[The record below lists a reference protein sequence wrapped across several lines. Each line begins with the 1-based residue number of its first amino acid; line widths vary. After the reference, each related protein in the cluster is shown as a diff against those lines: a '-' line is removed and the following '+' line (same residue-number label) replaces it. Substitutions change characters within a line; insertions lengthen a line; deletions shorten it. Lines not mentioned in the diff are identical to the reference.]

1 MYLGDLSVQTKQNQI
16 RLFSLAHSRIHV
28 FKYLNTSG
36 VITKLVASVPSNIDS
51 LTLDTDYARL
61 YWTNPDNR

>member
-1 MYLGDLSVQTKQNQI
+1 MRDPK
-16 RLFSLAHSRIHV
+16 LAHILV
-28 FKYLNTSG
+28 KYLNTSG